1 MSNIIHYG
9 FGTDYLKHWGT
20 TEAMREVYQNF
31 LDYGDYKEKVIETK
45 GSDKVRVVLSND
57 YLPEN
62 LDFLRIGNS
71 VKKEGSIGKHG
82 EGVKMA
88 FMIFSRLGFKS
99 CIITSKYVVTP
110 DSYNDQE
117 IGECFCFRYKDI
129 ASKSNRFIMQFE
141 MYKDEFYTFKSN
153 IIKSEDILFSH
164 PSYGDIVDKP
174 KGSVYSGGL
183 FVAKLDKMSNSYN
196 IKPEH
201 LPLDRDRSVP
211 RPFDLNWV
219 AGRLLD
225 AWDKH
230 KFVDES
236 YDDTQ
241 FIQRV
246 PDHFKKEVRPIII
259 GSTIE
264 FTRKDESGE
273 EVVVKSENVKELLRR
288 DSMFEKAIKKLKNF
302 IAKKLGIYDLLLEFK
317 QKHVHTHEARMDFD
331 IILEQVKSSQ
341 NKS

>member
-9 FGTDYLKHWGT
+9 FGMDYLKHWGVK
-20 TEAMREVYQNF
+20 EAMREVYQNF
-31 LDYGDYKEKVIETK
+31 LDYGEYKEKVIEIK
-45 GSDKVRVVLSND
+45 GTDKVRVVLSND
-57 YLPEN
+57 YSPEN

-71 VKKEGSIGKHG
+71 RKKEGSIGKHG

-88 FMIFSRLGFKS
+88 FMIFERENLKS
-99 CIITSKYVVTP
+99 SIITSKYVVKP
-110 DSYNDQE
+110 GHYDDRE
-117 IGECFCFRYKDI
+117 IGECFCFRYEDI
-129 ASKSNRFIMQFE
+129 ASKSGRFIMQFE
-141 MYKDEFYTFKSN
+141 MNKNEFFDFKSN
-153 IIKSEDILFSH
+153 IIKDEDILFSH
-164 PSYGDIVDKP
+164 PSYGDIVNKP
-174 KGSVYSGGL
+174 TGSIYSGRL
-183 FVAKLDKMSNSYN
+183 FVAKLDGMGHAYN

-225 AWDKH
+225 AWDKYQ
-230 KFVDES
+230 FVDES
-236 YDDTQ
+236 YSDTQ

-246 PDHFKKEVRPIII
+246 PDHFKKEVRPVIV

-273 EVVVKSENVKELLRR
+273 EVIVKSENVKELLRR
-288 DSMFEKAIKKLKNF
+288 DSMFEKAIKKLKSF
-302 IAKKLGIYDLLLEFK
+302 IAKKLGIYDLLLEFRS
-317 QKHVHTHEARMDFD
+317 KHVHTHEDKMDFD

-341 NKS
+341 EK